1 MPSPPPPICSYPRLP
16 AHVQAVKPALHPIG
30 KFEVITMTGGS
41 IESFHNGLE
50 SHGGDPPP
58 SPTSPPRR
66 SARRW
71 YRGACRRRGTVRA
84 ALSARRAAAR
94 SRCGLA
100 RFRPASHLGP
110 SRGPARGFGLPI
122 LRRRLAAGRAS
133 ACRRAAVCRSWQEGG
148 EGSAGGRS
156 RGGPGSALA
165 EAAPVQIQEAAAS
178 SPIRP
183 AGRVIRAP

>member
-1 MPSPPPPICSYPRLP
+1 MGSRRTAVTPPPPHRP
-16 AHVQAVKPALHPIG
+16 
-30 KFEVITMTGGS
+30 
-41 IESFHNGLE
+41 
-50 SHGGDPPP
+50 
-58 SPTSPPRR
+58 
-66 SARRW
+66 ARRA
-71 YRGACRRRGTVRA
+71 GPLGDGIAELAQPCRRRGTVRA